1 MTEQRLLFDAN
12 AIYRLIREC
21 PEKAMDKL
29 MEGTTI
35 SLAYYELGN
44 ALWREAHLLKRI
56 SIEEAEKSL
65 NLMYAMLMRVKVVEV
80 DGEQGI
86 EILQTAHKCNLTFY
100 DSAYLVEAKKASGI
114 LVTDDNKLAKAAE
127 ILGVETLSSDTLTTG
142 NWRTKKPLNP

>member
-1 MTEQRLLFDAN
+1 MTAPRLLFDAN
-12 AIYRLIREC
+12 AIFSLIRDC

-35 SLAYYELGN
+35 SLAYYELAN
-44 ALWREAHLLKRI
+44 ALWRETHLLKRI

-65 NLMYAMLMRVKVVEV
+65 SLMYAMLVRMQVSEV

-100 DSAYLVEAKKASGI
+100 DSAYLVEAKKTSKI
-114 LVTDDNKLAKAAE
+114 LVTDDIKLAKAAE
-127 ILGVETLSSDTLTTG
+127 ILCVETLSSNTLT
-142 NWRTKKPLNP
+142 R

>member
-1 MTEQRLLFDAN
+1 MTEPRLLFDAS

-21 PEKAMDKL
+21 PEKAIDKL

-44 ALWREAHLLKRI
+44 ALWRETHLLKRI
-56 SIEEAEKSL
+56 SIEEAQKSL
-65 NLMYAMLMRVKVVEV
+65 SLMHAMLGRMQIVEV

-100 DSAYLVEAKKASGI
+100 DSAYFVETKKTGKI

-127 ILGVETLSSDTLTTG
+127 ILGVETLSSKTLTNIQEHKG
-142 NWRTKKPLNP
+142 

>member
-12 AIYRLIREC
+12 SIFRLIREC

-29 MEGTTI
+29 MEGATI

-44 ALWREAHLLKRI
+44 AFWREAHLLKRI

-65 NLMYAMLMRVKVVEV
+65 NLMYSILVRMQVVEV
-80 DGEQGI
+80 YREQGI

-100 DSAYLVEAKKASGI
+100 DSAYLVAAKKASKI

-127 ILGVETLSSDTLTTG
+127 ILGIETLSSNTLTASQKHKG
-142 NWRTKKPLNP
+142 